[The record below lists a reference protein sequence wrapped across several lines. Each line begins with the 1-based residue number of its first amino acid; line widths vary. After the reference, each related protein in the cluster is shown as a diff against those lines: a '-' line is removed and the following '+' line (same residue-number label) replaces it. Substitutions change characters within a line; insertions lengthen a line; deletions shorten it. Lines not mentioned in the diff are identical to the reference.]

1 MLSIKNLKASIE
13 DGTQILKGINLEV
26 KPGEV
31 VKYQI
36 EYTNYQPE
44 AATVTITDKLDPNVE
59 FKSASDGGTLN
70 SEGEVVW
77 TIDNVDAGAK
87 GTVTLEV
94 TVLDSATETG
104 RIENS
109 AKVKIGSDAELDT
122 NVVGNPAVD
131 DEVPPI
137 DDDDPTGDDSDKS
150 KKKVVKKTKDNKPV
164 RHSRTS
170 TGDDTPYGVMLSVM
184 AASLLALIGL
194 AITRRFRRKP
204 EDTAQDN
211 MSSGTK

>member
-1 MLSIKNLKASIE
+1 M
-13 DGTQILKGINLEV
+13 
-26 KPGEV
+26 
-31 VKYQI
+31 KYQI